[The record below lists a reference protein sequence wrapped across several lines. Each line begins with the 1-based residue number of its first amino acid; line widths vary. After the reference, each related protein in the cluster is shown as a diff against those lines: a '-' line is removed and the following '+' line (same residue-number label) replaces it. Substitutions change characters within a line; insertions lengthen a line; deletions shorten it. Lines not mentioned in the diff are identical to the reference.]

1 MQPTG
6 FGPLSLVTFLPLIG
20 ALLLL
25 LLPRENVKAIRH
37 GALLASTLTF
47 IGSLWIVSGFVSHT
61 YHFQL
66 VEYVPWIDSLGIHY
80 RMGIDGISIWL
91 YLLTTLLSVIS
102 IGFSY
107 YVKERVKA
115 YMVAMLILETAMLG
129 VFVATDMIL
138 FYTFFELTLIPMWM
152 LISIWGGERRIY
164 AGLKF
169 FIFTFSGSIFMLVGM
184 IALAM
189 LNRDVSGQISF
200 NIVDIQANVA
210 NGKLWASALGA
221 QAWIFWAFAI
231 SFLIKCPAFPFHTW
245 LPDAHVEAPTAG
257 SVILAGVLLKMG
269 TYGFL
274 RFCLPMFPD
283 VIRDQVPAIMILAII
298 GILYGAIV
306 SAVQPDVK
314 KLIAY
319 SSVAH
324 MGFVL
329 LGIFSLTHTG
339 IVGGAYQQINHGT
352 STGALFLLVG
362 LIYERRHTRLFSE
375 FGGLKRVMPIYAA
388 IFLIVMLSSVGL
400 PGLNG
405 FVGEFLAL
413 MGAFEASFA
422 GMFGLN
428 IAYAVLAG
436 AGVILGAV
444 YLLWMFQKMFYGQI
458 TNPENARLKDIKR
471 WEIALCL
478 PLLLLIFWG
487 GLLPNT
493 FLEPME
499 TSLGAVRQMALNPVG
514 QRPTWEDLTLEIDSS
529 GNLVRVEPRTQESLV
544 AMPNVVQQIAS
555 ANLHFPYVASAP
567 IEDVP
572 HGAPESPRVPVRGVS
587 IPRGPSDQLPGDMRF
602 PPEFVDET
610 HPPNF
615 SDRPRREGT

>member
-1 MQPTG
+1 VQPTG

-20 ALLLL
+20 ALLLM
-25 LLPRENVKAIRH
+25 LLPRENAKLIRH
-37 GALLASTLTF
+37 AALFTSTLTF
-47 IGSLWIVSGFVSHT
+47 IGSLWIFSAFVGHT

-66 VEYVPWIDSLGIHY
+66 VEFVPWIDSLGIHY

-129 VFVATDMIL
+129 VFAATDMIL
-138 FYTFFELTLIPMWM
+138 FYTFFEMTLIPMWL

-189 LNRDVSGQISF
+189 LNRDASGQLSF

-283 VIRDQVPAIMILAII
+283 VIRDQVPVIMILAII

-339 IVGGAYQQINHGT
+339 IVGGAYQQINHGI

-428 IAYAVLAG
+428 IAYAALAG

-444 YLLWMFQKMFYGQI
+444 YLLWMFQKMFYGPV

-478 PLLLLIFWG
+478 PLLLMVFWG
-487 GLLPNT
+487 GLMPNT

-499 TSLGAVRQMALNPVG
+499 ASLGAARQMALNPAG
-514 QRPTWEDLTLEIDSS
+514 QRPTWEDLSLEVDSG
-529 GNLVRVEPRTQESLV
+529 GNLVRVEARTQDSLITAPKTLERIV
-544 AMPNVVQQIAS
+544 P
-555 ANLHFPYVASAP
+555 ANLHFPYVKH
-567 IEDVP
+567 EE
-572 HGAPESPRVPVRGVS
+572 APESPPVAMVAGGER
-587 IPRGPSDQLPGDMRF
+587 
-602 PPEFVDET
+602 
-610 HPPNF
+610 
-615 SDRPRREGT
+615 